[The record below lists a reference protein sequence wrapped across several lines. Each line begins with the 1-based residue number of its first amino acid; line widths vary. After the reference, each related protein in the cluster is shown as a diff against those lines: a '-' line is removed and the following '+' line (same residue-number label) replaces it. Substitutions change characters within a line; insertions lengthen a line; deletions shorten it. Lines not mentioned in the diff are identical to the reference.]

1 MPPRID
7 PSLIPAAPTLDFEAA
22 LWAAG
27 VEAVAG
33 IDEAGRGALA
43 GPVYVGAVILP
54 HAQDIRKQLD
64 GVRDSKE
71 MKPEDREHWA
81 LRIKRHARAWAVG
94 FASAPEIDDLGIVP
108 ATRLAA
114 RRALERLL
122 PEPGHLLIDYL
133 VLHEEPIPQT
143 WLYKGDARSL
153 SIAAAS
159 VLAKTARDAQLVA
172 LHDEFPDYGFAAHKG
187 YGTAHHRQAI
197 ANLGP
202 CAQHRRSFA
211 LNGQP

>member
-43 GPVYVGAVILP
+43 GPVYAGAVILP
-54 HAQDIRKQLD
+54 CTSAVQQDLA

-71 MKPEDREHWA
+71 MLPSEREHWA
-81 LRIKRHARAWAVG
+81 VRIKSHARAWTVG
-94 FASAPEIDDLGIVP
+94 FASAAEIDELGIVP

-114 RRALERLL
+114 GRALERLL
-122 PEPGHLLIDYL
+122 PAPGHLLIDYL
-133 VLHEEPIPQT
+133 TLPEVATPQT

-172 LHDEFPDYGFAAHKG
+172 LNDDFPDYGFAAHKG
-187 YGTAHHRQAI
+187 YGTARHRAAI
-197 ANLGP
+197 AQLGP

-211 LNGQP
+211 LTGAT

>member
-7 PSLIPAAPTLDFEAA
+7 PSLIPPSPTLDFEAA

-43 GPVYVGAVILP
+43 GPVYAGAVILP
-54 HAQDIRKQLD
+54 GSPDVLHELN

-71 MKPEDREHWA
+71 MSPEEREHWA
-81 LRIKRHARAWAVG
+81 LEIKSRARAWAVG
-94 FASAPEIDDLGIVP
+94 AADAVEIDALGIVP

-114 RRALERLL
+114 GRALKQLL
-122 PEPGHLLIDYL
+122 PAPGHLLIDYL
-133 VLHEEPIPQT
+133 VLHEEATPQT

-159 VLAKTARDAQLVA
+159 VLAKTARDAQLLA
-172 LHDEFPDYGFAAHKG
+172 LHGDFPDYGFAAHKG
-187 YGTAHHRQAI
+187 YGTARHRQAL
-197 ANLGP
+197 ADLGP

-211 LNGQP
+211 LTGQT

>member
-7 PSLIPAAPTLDFEAA
+7 PSLIPPSPTLDFEAA

-43 GPVYVGAVILP
+43 GPVYAGAVMLP
-54 HAQDIRKQLD
+54 DAPDVLHELH

-71 MKPEDREHWA
+71 MTPEERDLWA
-81 LRIKRHARAWAVG
+81 EAIKSRARAWAVG
-94 FASAPEIDDLGIVP
+94 AADAAEIDALGIVP

-114 RRALERLL
+114 VRALKQLL
-122 PEPGHLLIDYL
+122 PAPGHLLIDYL
-133 VLHEEPIPQT
+133 VLHEEPTPQT

-159 VLAKTARDAQLVA
+159 VLAKTARDAQLLA
-172 LHDEFPDYGFAAHKG
+172 LHDDFPDYGFAAHKG
-187 YGTAHHRQAI
+187 YGTARHRQAL
-197 ANLGP
+197 ADLGP
-202 CAQHRRSFA
+202 CAQHRHSFT
-211 LNGQP
+211 LTGQP

>member
-7 PSLIPAAPTLDFEAA
+7 PSLVPAAPTLDFEAA

-27 VEAVAG
+27 VEVVAG

-43 GPVYVGAVILP
+43 GPVYAGAVVLP
-54 HAQDIRKQLD
+54 NSMKVLHDLN

-71 MKPEDREHWA
+71 MLPEEREHWA
-81 LRIKRHARAWAVG
+81 IRIKAHARAWAVG
-94 FASAPEIDDLGIVP
+94 CADAAEIDALGIVP

-114 RRALERLL
+114 CRALERMA
-122 PEPGHLLIDYL
+122 PAPDHLLIDYL
-133 VLHEEPIPQT
+133 VLHEVPTPQT

-172 LHDEFPDYGFAAHKG
+172 LHQDFPDYGFAAHKG
-187 YGTAHHRQAI
+187 YGTARHRQAL
-197 ANLGP
+197 ADLGP

-211 LNGQP
+211 LTGQP